1 MRFSKLYSR
10 EDGPL
15 YRYTPRPG
23 YRRTVT
29 VPSGVGP
36 HVRLVFS
43 EMARTRRTYDEVEA
57 ASGIRRPT
65 VKAWRHKNAP
75 GLESLES
82 VLNCLG
88 FHFIA
93 VPAHVEVL
101 PPTVAAKVAEVA
113 ALAQKQMGEV
123 FSAAVQIAAR
133 QLVASEESARI
144 LAEIDAAR
152 QTPKSNSRRR
162 KRKPPAN
169 DNQRDQS
176 AVA

>member
-1 MRFSKLYSR
+1 
-10 EDGPL
+10 
-15 YRYTPRPG
+15 
-23 YRRTVT
+23 
-29 VPSGVGP
+29 
-36 HVRLVFS
+36 
-43 EMARTRRTYDEVEA
+43 
-57 ASGIRRPT
+57 
-65 VKAWRHKNAP
+65 
-75 GLESLES
+75 
-82 VLNCLG
+82 
-88 FHFIA
+88 

-113 ALAQKQMGEV
+113 ALAQKEMGEV

-133 QLVASEESARI
+133 QLVASEESART

-162 KRKPPAN
+162 KPKPPAN